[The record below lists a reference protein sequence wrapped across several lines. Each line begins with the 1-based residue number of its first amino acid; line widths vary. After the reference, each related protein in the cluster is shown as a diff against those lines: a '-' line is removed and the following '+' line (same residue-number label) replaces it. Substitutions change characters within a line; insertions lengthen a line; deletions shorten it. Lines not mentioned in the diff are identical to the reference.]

1 MNEPATP
8 TTARRGFFPLVHGDE
23 VDLRQAGAAG
33 VLARGDV
40 SIRAGGAN
48 LLVTGG
54 DLHIEQGGGQTL
66 LAAGDVTIR
75 QGGTIVAAAR
85 SVKVDRGWVGL
96 ALGGRVDLDDS
107 RVLLGPVEAL
117 ALGAGLGMVA
127 ACAKWCARRCSG
139 G

>member
-1 MNEPATP
+1 MNEPVTS
-8 TTARRGFFPLVHGDE
+8 TTARRGFFPLVHGDA

-40 SIRAGGAN
+40 SIREGGAQ

-85 SVKVDRGWVGL
+85 SVTVDRGW
-96 ALGGRVDLDDS
+96 VDLDDS
-107 RVLLGPVEAL
+107 RVLLGPVEAF

-127 ACAKWCARRCSG
+127 ACAKWCARRRRG